1 MEENHEGTAM
11 TNHTVLATTMTSQ
24 AGELHRFIVDCM
36 QAVGASPQDARYMAG
51 QLLASE
57 LAGHAS
63 HGMRRL
69 SEYVDRALEGHAKPA
84 ARATVEKDSG
94 ALVRMNGH
102 ETYGHFAL
110 RDATALAIQ
119 RAKIHGIAAVAVH
132 NSEYAGRLAPF
143 CEEAAEAGVVTLV
156 FGNNNGAGQVVV
168 PPGGTQA
175 RLSTNPIAAGVPRAK
190 APHLVIDFATSAV
203 ASGRL
208 AEERDRGTVLSKE
221 WVSQDGMLKPFGGF
235 KGFGLA
241 LIVEALGGAL
251 STSETVSERTTA
263 DQQGT
268 LIIAID
274 VSQLRDL
281 EDFTAQVEEFIAHVK
296 SSELEDEAKPIRVP
310 GEKAPTGDAL
320 SADRGITMIEKTWT
334 NMKRIAMELC
344 VEMPAQQ

>member
-1 MEENHEGTAM
+1 M
-11 TNHTVLATTMTSQ
+11 TNNTPPAAPVTIRTDD
-24 AGELHRFIVDCM
+24 LHRFTVECM
-36 QAVGASPQDARYMAG
+36 QAVGASTADARYMAG

-57 LAGHAS
+57 LAGHPS

-69 SEYVDRALEGHAKPA
+69 PEYVTRALEGHAKPG

-94 ALVRMNGH
+94 ALVRMNAH

-110 RDATALAIQ
+110 RDATALVVQ
-119 RAKIHGIAAVAVH
+119 RAKTHGIAAVAVH

-156 FGNNNGAGQVVV
+156 FGNNNGAAQVMV

-190 APHLVIDFATSAV
+190 APHLVIDFATSTV
-203 ASGRL
+203 AGGRL
-208 AEERDRGTVLSKE
+208 AEERDRGATLPE
-221 WVSQDGMLKPFGGF
+221 GWVRQDGLLKPFGGF

-251 STSETVSERTTA
+251 SNSNTVSGRKTA
-263 DQQGT
+263 EHQGT

-274 VSQLRDL
+274 VAQLRDL
-281 EDFTAQVEEFIAHVK
+281 EGFTAQIEEFIDYVK
-296 SSELEDEAKPIRVP
+296 ASEIEEGAQPIRVP
-310 GEKAPTGDAL
+310 GEKGLAGDEKPAEQ
-320 SADRGITMIEKTWT
+320 GIPVIEKTWIR
-334 NMKRIAMELC
+334 MQHIATELG
-344 VEMPAQQ
+344 VQIPTPQ